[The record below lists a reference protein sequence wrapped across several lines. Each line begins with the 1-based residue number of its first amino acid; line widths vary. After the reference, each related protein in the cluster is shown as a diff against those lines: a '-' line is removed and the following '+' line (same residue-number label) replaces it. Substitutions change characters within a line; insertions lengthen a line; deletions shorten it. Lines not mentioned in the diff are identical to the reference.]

1 MSDAMRDTQP
11 REPERAPA
19 RTRLLALI
27 GVTTGERRATHTTNF
42 PLDPEKMLPEA
53 DVVLL
58 VADDDPGAMLFR
70 YSAFGEVGG
79 DTWHLTLADAQSQA
93 GEEYGEALGEW
104 VEVPDDITDAHFY
117 AVRYAADRLYGR
129 DER

>member
-1 MSDAMRDTQP
+1 MSDEMSDPTP
-11 REPERAPA
+11 EPGRAPS
-19 RTRLLALI
+19 RTRALALI
-27 GVTTGERRATHTTNF
+27 GVTTDERRATHTMNF
-42 PLDPEKMLPEA
+42 PMDPAKMLPEA

-58 VADDDPGAMLFR
+58 IADDDPGAMLFR

-79 DTWHLTLADAQSQA
+79 DTWHPTVDDAREQA
-93 GEEYGEALGEW
+93 AEEYGDALGSW
-104 VEVPDDITDAHFY
+104 VDVPDDIADSHFF

>member
-1 MSDAMRDTQP
+1 MSDAMGD
-11 REPERAPA
+11 PA
-19 RTRLLALI
+19 RTSTRVRVLALI
-27 GVTTGERRATHTTNF
+27 GVTSADRRATHTTNY

-58 VADDDPGAMLFR
+58 VADDDPGVMLFR

-79 DTWHLTLADAQSQA
+79 DTWHLTEADAREQA
-93 GEEYGEALGEW
+93 AEEYGDALGEW
-104 VEVPDDITDAHFY
+104 VEVPDQITDAHFY